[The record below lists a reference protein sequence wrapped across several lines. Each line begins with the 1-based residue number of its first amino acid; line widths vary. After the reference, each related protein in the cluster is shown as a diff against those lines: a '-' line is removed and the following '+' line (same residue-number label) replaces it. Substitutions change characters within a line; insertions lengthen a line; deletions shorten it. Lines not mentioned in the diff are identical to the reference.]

1 MADTSN
7 NHTPNNRSVTTEKFL
22 RISDLSDK
30 VGIGRSQ
37 IYKLIQ
43 QGDFPTQIKLGE
55 RISVWSESEIEEWM
69 RRKVHLG
76 RVTN

>member
-7 NHTPNNRSVTTEKFL
+7 NHTPSNRSVTTENFL
-22 RISDLSDK
+22 RMSDLTDK
-30 VGIGRSQ
+30 VGICRSQ

-43 QGDFPTQIKLGE
+43 QGDFPMQIKLGE
-55 RISVWSESEIEEWM
+55 RISVWSESEVEEWM

>member
-1 MADTSN
+1 LANTSN
-7 NHTPNNRSVTTEKFL
+7 NHPSSSLSFTTEKFL
-22 RISDLSDK
+22 RMSDLSDK
-30 VGIGRSQ
+30 VGICRSQ

-55 RISVWSESEIEEWM
+55 RISVWSESEVEEWM

-76 RVTN
+76 RVTS